1 MNVLE
6 TLLSKRWIL
15 KNKEKELYYQAKD
28 EVGKVKDFLVD
39 KLGYQVIVNPYLIKV
54 EKIPAQ
60 PENWMGIREFKEK
73 EDYIFLCYILMFL
86 EDKEAQEQFVL
97 SALTEYIQ
105 AQCKEFQVDWTTYQ
119 YRRSLIRVMKFCVQS
134 GMLNVD
140 DGNEESFAKDYTSE
154 VLYENTGVSRYF
166 VKNFTTDISA
176 YSNPQDFQGEE
187 WIDVDM
193 DRGIV
198 RRQRVY
204 RRLLMSMGF
213 VRNEISEEDYIYIR
227 NYRNPVQTDFA
238 KYFDCDLQVYKSG
251 AYLIMGEESRLGRC
265 FPEERTVSDIALLCC
280 GILRKTILDRPSGVP
295 ADEQVIMPMEEFDG
309 IIEKCK
315 ELYGHGFIKSYR
327 ELTTLE
333 FVAEVKNYMEEIELI
348 EINGNQVCISPV
360 TGRIVGA
367 YPKDFQ
373 TGGTNDKQ

>member
-6 TLLSKRWIL
+6 TLLSRRWIL
-15 KNKEKELYYQAKD
+15 KHKDKDLYYQVKD
-28 EVGKVKDFLVD
+28 EIGKVKDFLVD
-39 KLGYQVIVNPYLIKV
+39 KLGYQVIVNQYLIKV

-60 PENWMGIREFKEK
+60 AENWMGIREFKEK

-86 EDKEAQEQFVL
+86 EDKGAQEQFVL

-105 AQCKEFQVDWTTYQ
+105 AQCKEFQADWTSYQ
-119 YRRSLIRVMKFCVQS
+119 YRRSLIRVMKYCVQS

-140 DGNEESFAKDYTSE
+140 DGNEENFAKDYTSE

-166 VKNFTTDISA
+166 VKNFTRDISG
-176 YSNPQDFQGEE
+176 YYYPKDFKEEE
-187 WIDVDM
+187 WIDVNA

-213 VRNEISEEDYIYIR
+213 VRNEENEEDYAYIR
-227 NYRNPVQTDFA
+227 NYRNPVQTDFS

-251 AYLIMGEESRLGRC
+251 AYLILGEECGLGRC
-265 FPEERTVSDIALLCC
+265 FPEERTISDITLLCC
-280 GILRKTILDRPSGVP
+280 GLLRDKILEKTSGVP
-295 ADEQVIMPMEEFDG
+295 ADEQVIMPVEEFDN
-309 IIEKCK
+309 ILEACK
-315 ELYGHGFIKSYR
+315 NEYGSGFIKSYR

-333 FVAEVKNYMEEIELI
+333 FVTEVKDYMEEIELI
-348 EINGNQVCISPV
+348 TVNGNYLHISPV
-360 TGRIVGA
+360 AGRISGA
-367 YPKDFQ
+367 YPKDFLL
-373 TGGTNDKQ
+373 GGTDDK